1 MPDYISKMEK
11 AGINN
16 ASFHSLRHTFAT
28 HSLKRNTNIIVVQE
42 ALGHKSLTTTQK
54 YTHFLR
60 EMMDEQLTRNA
71 L

>member
-1 MPDYISKMEK
+1 MKHKEIFALPSMATFIGETPITRRRLLNVSFFLGN
-11 AGINN
+11 GI
-16 ASFHSLRHTFAT
+16 
-28 HSLKRNTNIIVVQE
+28 VQE

-60 EMMDEQLTRNA
+60 EMMDSQLTKNS